1 MSDETSSVASTAV
14 MGGEREAGSHDLHR
28 LHGSSPPQDPAQSD
42 VPWEA
47 QDCFKRLARTYSILA
62 QAAQARADRSDPP
75 DLKNDTLLLDIMVA
89 IVRVLVEFQD
99 NMPGEKSYEDVL
111 LPCGIIGA
119 QAVFHGLSILHAF
132 VRVISDLH
140 LTLLQ
145 TAANSRIAP
154 MSLLR
159 EALKRIKPDFTF
171 PDELTVN
178 VLKQIFRQRGL
189 PEEFAQQIQ
198 YDMND
203 LN

>member
-1 MSDETSSVASTAV
+1 MVAHSSEHCVPVTDGSTVRDAVELQVERVCELVAA
-14 MGGEREAGSHDLHR
+14 
-28 LHGSSPPQDPAQSD
+28 P
-42 VPWEA
+42 
-47 QDCFKRLARTYSILA
+47 
-62 QAAQARADRSDPP
+62 
-75 DLKNDTLLLDIMVA
+75 LLLDIMVA

-178 VLKQIFRQRGL
+178 VLKPIFRQRGL

>member
-1 MSDETSSVASTAV
+1 MKPFPAAEVTQSCPSRPKKLPQSTPRIKFVKALPKVPPEPSQKLSQSS
-14 MGGEREAGSHDLHR
+14 LK
-28 LHGSSPPQDPAQSD
+28 SSPMQKPLSQKLSQLS
-42 VPWEA
+42 
-47 QDCFKRLARTYSILA
+47 T
-62 QAAQARADRSDPP
+62 
-75 DLKNDTLLLDIMVA
+75 
-89 IVRVLVEFQD
+89 
-99 NMPGEKSYEDVL
+99 
-111 LPCGIIGA
+111 
-119 QAVFHGLSILHAF
+119 GLSRIPRAVDSPCF
-132 VRVISDLH
+132 RTRDQRFASI
-140 LTLLQ
+140 LLQ

-198 YDMND
+198 YDIND